1 MNVIETIDPRHE
13 QPGSGRTLAAPPL
26 SNRDADER
34 PRRGSLRD
42 ALSLVFYHRRLIRNC
57 IVFGLLVGIAG
68 ALLSKPR
75 FDANALVLVL
85 IGPDAMS
92 AQAAAGISQAVVSI
106 DGLKVVQSEI
116 QIIQSERVL
125 RSAVQQVGPSVI
137 YPRLAWRRF
146 LGLAAPRPPATQL
159 GEAVQ
164 RLRGDLH
171 VDAEPGSNVVRIS
184 FAHPD
189 RAVAIQVVQDVLDAY
204 LTQRQTAYTGGSAD
218 FLTQEI
224 DRYRKLLRDLDTE
237 IQGVRTRYDV
247 LDLPQDEVLAIDR
260 LDGVVQ
266 RQNQVRERRVAVQ
279 TEIVAVQANLATQ
292 PQTVLDFREST
303 NNTGND
309 EARNTLVRL
318 EQQLTYLQSQFQPR
332 WPQIAEVEKK
342 IATARG
348 EMGRKAGTLY
358 YSERNIRNPAI
369 DLLQNRL
376 ASLEVEDQALN
387 KQLVELDDQNKQAA
401 QRVALLREAEGQLH
415 SLQLTRDVSEGV
427 YRQLAQKQPAA
438 LLQDRLSSDPNASLR
453 VVQPATAPVIG
464 RSLAI
469 SYIFGGT
476 FLGLLL
482 GAAAAA
488 VATMLRQV
496 YLAPAEAER
505 ELALPALAIF
515 DSPVREAELEHHAAI
530 ARLGALLQEASID
543 DRPLSSL
550 QIMGLTPGDDRTA
563 LVRALAT
570 ELANGF
576 QRDTLILDL
585 EGDGAVF
592 AAELGR
598 PADAVPPI
606 TGLPVQVAATRVP
619 RLWISVGPVHS
630 ALSDWR
636 SSIVQTRAAL
646 DELRQRFGMVL
657 LIAPADVAGH
667 AVHRLAVMVD
677 GNIVILRAE
686 QTRGPVAQRL
696 RDAILTTGGNMLGFI
711 FVNRK
716 YYVPAWLL
724 RWV

>member
-1 MNVIETIDPRHE
+1 MNVIESPSPHHE
-13 QPGSGRTLAAPPL
+13 QPRSERTSGVPLLA
-26 SNRDADER
+26 DAAAEDQQ
-34 PRRGSLRD
+34 RRVSLRD
-42 ALSLVFYHRRLIRNC
+42 ALSLMFYHARLIRNC
-57 IVFGLLVGIAG
+57 VLFGLAVGIAG
-68 ALLSKPR
+68 ALLSKPS

-92 AQAAAGISQAVVSI
+92 AQDAAGISPSVISI

-125 RSAVQQVGPSVI
+125 RSAVQTVGPTVI
-137 YPRLAWRRF
+137 YPALARGRF
-146 LGLAAPRPPATQL
+146 FGLAAPRPPATQL

-164 RLRGDLH
+164 RMRGDVR

-184 FAHPD
+184 FAHPN
-189 RAVAIQVVQDVLDAY
+189 RAVAIQVVQAVLDAY
-204 LTQRQTAYTGGSAD
+204 LAQRQTTYAGGSAD

-224 DRYRKLLRDLDTE
+224 NRYRKLLRDLDTE
-237 IQGVRTRYDV
+237 IQDVRTRYDV

-266 RQNQVRERRVAVQ
+266 RQNQVRERRVAVE
-279 TEIVAVQANLATQ
+279 TEIVAVKANLAQQ
-292 PQTVLDFREST
+292 PETVLDFREST

-318 EQQLTYLQSQFQPR
+318 EQEQTYLLSQFQPS
-332 WPQIAEVEKK
+332 WPQIAEVQKK
-342 IATARG
+342 IATARS
-348 EMGRKAGTLY
+348 EMGLKAGTLY
-358 YSERNIRNPAI
+358 FSERNIRNPAI
-369 DLLQNRL
+369 ELLQNRL

-401 QRVALLREAEGQLH
+401 QRVGLLREAEDQLH
-415 SLQLTRDVSEGV
+415 GLQLTRDVSEGV

-438 LLQDRLSSDPNASLR
+438 LLQDRLASDPSSSLR
-453 VVQPATAPVIG
+453 VVQPASAPVIG

-469 SYIFGGT
+469 SYILGGA

-482 GAAAAA
+482 GAAAAT

-496 YLAPAEAER
+496 YVAPAEAER

-515 DSPVREAELEHHAAI
+515 DSPVRAADLEHHAAV
-530 ARLGALLQEASID
+530 ARLGALLHEASID

-550 QIMGLTPGDDRTA
+550 QIMGLSPGDHRTA
-563 LVRALAT
+563 LVRSLAT
-570 ELANGF
+570 ELTNGF
-576 QRDTLILDL
+576 QRDTLIVDL
-585 EGDGAVF
+585 EGDGAAF
-592 AAELGR
+592 AADLGQFAETA
-598 PADAVPPI
+598 PHMTA
-606 TGLPVQVAATRVP
+606 LPVQVAATRVP

-630 ALSDWR
+630 ALNDWR
-636 SSIVQTRAAL
+636 SSVAHTRAVL
-646 DELRQRFGMVL
+646 DELRQRFGMLL
-657 LIAPADVAGH
+657 LIAPADVSGH

-686 QTRGPVAQRL
+686 QTRGQVARRL
-696 RDAILTTGGNMLGFI
+696 RDSVLTAGGNMLGFI
-711 FVNRK
+711 FVDRK
-716 YYVPAWLL
+716 YYIPTWLL